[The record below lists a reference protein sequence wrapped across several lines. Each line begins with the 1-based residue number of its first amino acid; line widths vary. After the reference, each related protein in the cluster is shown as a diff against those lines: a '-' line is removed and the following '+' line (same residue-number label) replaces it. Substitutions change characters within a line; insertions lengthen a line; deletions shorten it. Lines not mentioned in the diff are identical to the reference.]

1 MGLLAAG
8 TASHAYGERVDWSK
22 IEFWSG
28 EGDCK
33 AALVVQF
40 DTPTDSV
47 NPGSLIWGFRWSS
60 SQTVDGEEMIRAIA
74 ADAGDLVA
82 LIQYTGTMG
91 STLDGLGFAKDAET
105 LLSHLTYDYDGA
117 SSDSR
122 ISFGFDAPQTFMGQ
136 TEAPG
141 VNALDQILEAIDAA
155 TETHVIEHPL
165 NQREYGYPAYDYDW
179 WKLVGSPANVFWN
192 SGWYDGYW
200 SFWTGDTELN
210 SLAYSGMGMTSVD
223 VEDGDVHGW
232 KYINFKKQ
240 DSADYGTTDES
251 EWLALNYNHLVG
263 KTSGVRVDEIMTD
276 MAGPVY
282 YRPDGIRAY
291 APLKSGLY
299 IKVQNNK
306 STKVIV
312 K

>member
-1 MGLLAAG
+1 MAAG
-8 TASHAYGERVDWSK
+8 AATHLYGESVDWSK

-33 AALVVQF
+33 AALVIQF
-40 DTPTDSV
+40 DTTSDSL

-91 STLDGLGFAKDAET
+91 STLNGLGFAKNVET
-105 LLSHLTYDYDGA
+105 LLTHLTYDYDGA
-117 SSDSR
+117 ASDSR
-122 ISFGFDAPQTFMGQ
+122 ISFGFDTPQTFMGQ
-136 TEAPG
+136 TVAPG
-141 VNALDQILEAIDAA
+141 TAALDLALEAIDAA
-155 TETHVIEHPL
+155 AQTHVIEHPL

-179 WKLVGSPANVFWN
+179 WMLKGEPANVFWN
-192 SGWYDGYW
+192 AGWYDGYW

-210 SLAYSGMGMTSVD
+210 NLAYSGMGMTSVD

-240 DSADYGTTDES
+240 DSADYGSTDDND
-251 EWLALNYNHLVG
+251 WLALNYDHHVG
-263 KTSGVRVDEIMTD
+263 KASGISNAEIIADT
-276 MAGPVY
+276 AEIVY
-282 YRPDGIRAY
+282 YRLDGRRSY
-291 APLKSGLY
+291 TPMVPGLY
-299 IKVQNNK
+299 IKVLKNK
-306 STKVIV
+306 ATKVIV